1 MLSAVDGKGVIKHD
15 VFITNG
21 RRAFTVTERDQ
32 LRTET
37 PETDYSRLAT
47 LGSITIP
54 LRKRTTKNIRLIG
67 P

>member
-1 MLSAVDGKGVIKHD
+1 MWRQRYLVVLSAVDGKGVIKHD

-37 PETDYSRLAT
+37 TETDYSRLL
-47 LGSITIP
+47 LG
-54 LRKRTTKNIRLIG
+54 
-67 P
+67 